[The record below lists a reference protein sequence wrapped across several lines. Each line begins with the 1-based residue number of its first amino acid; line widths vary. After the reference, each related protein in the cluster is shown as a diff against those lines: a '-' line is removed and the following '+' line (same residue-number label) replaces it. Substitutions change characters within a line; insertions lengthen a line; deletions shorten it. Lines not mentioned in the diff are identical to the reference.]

1 MLVASSA
8 LAVLIFLC
16 DIPPAPSQCWICR
29 PNPGSSA
36 KNDQSSADDLQHM
49 AHELAASKQGKS
61 AIAVWNRALLHQL
74 AGQAHYQD
82 GTSLLNNA
90 KPEQPNTA

>member
-1 MLVASSA
+1 M
-8 LAVLIFLC
+8 FC
-16 DIPPAPSQCWICR
+16 DTHPAPSQCWICR

-36 KNDQSSADDLQHM
+36 ENDKSSAADLQQM

-61 AIAVWNRALLHQL
+61 AVVVWNRALLHQL

-82 GTSLLNNA
+82 GTSQLNNA
-90 KPEQPNTA
+90 KL